1 MMKSTTFN
9 RSCVSASGVT
19 EMSTWFEASTGT
31 FVSWLTGT
39 GSSLTS
45 SRLAYSFASIHAGP
59 LQASPDPLVFSTS
72 HGALASTPTRR
83 TPAFLI
89 ASMRGL
95 APGGGTPGACASA
108 ATARNV
114 PASAPANAFVVLV
127 MAMLFSSFPRCPL
140 AAGRSPA
147 APPAKLVGGAAIDGG
162 RIGGGEHHAVV
173 GGGVLRGEVAA
184 RDVARHQGGV
194 ALPRVAIAAPAWGAH
209 RDGVAGDDADVLI
222 LRQMRRDV
230 VAALPRD
237 GHLVGRAVPAAEH
250 AGRAEA
256 PVVHQEREQGLAA
269 AHADLVVHAE
279 APARPACPAR
289 ALAQRVLLEQD
300 RVVLLQHLGGLGLA
314 DADGRAAVGE
324 AVAVAAAAVA
334 APAEH
339 VHDVV
344 PLLQRVV
351 PAGAAKRSSGMAT
364 PSAAKTDSAMRELT
378 SAAQP
383 DTGRG

>member
-9 RSCVSASGVT
+9 RSCVSARGVT
-19 EMSTWFEASTGT
+19 EMSPWFEASTGT

-72 HGALASTPTRR
+72 HGALASTPTRK

-95 APGGGTPGACASA
+95 APGGGTPGVCASA
-108 ATARNV
+108 ATAKNA
-114 PASAPANAFVVLV
+114 PASAPANRFIVLV
-127 MAMLFSSFPRCPL
+127 MAMLFSCFPRRPL

-147 APPAKLVGGAAIDGG
+147 APPAKLGGAAVDVG
-162 RIGGGEHHAVV
+162 RIGAGEHHAVV
-173 GGGVLRGEVAA
+173 GGGAVRGDVAA
-184 RDVARHQGGV
+184 RDVPRHQGGV
-194 ALPRVAIAAPAWGAH
+194 ALPRVAVAAPARGAH

-351 PAGAAKRSSGMAT
+351 AAEG
-364 PSAAKTDSAMRELT
+364 EV
-378 SAAQP
+378 
-383 DTGRG
+383 

>member
-59 LQASPDPLVFSTS
+59 LQVSPDPLVFSTS
-72 HGALASTPTRR
+72 HGALASTPTRKM
-83 TPAFLI
+83 PAFLI
-89 ASMRGL
+89 ASMREL
-95 APGGGTPGACASA
+95 APGGGTPGVCASA
-108 ATARNV
+108 ATAKNV
-114 PASAPANAFVVLV
+114 PASAPANPFVVLV
-127 MAMLFSSFPRCPL
+127 MAMLSSLCAAAAPRW
-140 AAGRSPA
+140 SPA
-147 APPAKLVGGAAIDGG
+147 APPAKLVSGAAVDQR

-173 GGGVLRGEVAA
+173 SGGVVRGDVAA
-184 RDVARHQGGV
+184 GHVARHQGGV
-194 ALPRVAIAAPAWGAH
+194 ALPRVAVAAPARGAH
-209 RDGVAGDDADVLI
+209 RDGIAGDDADVLV

-300 RVVLLQHLGGLGLA
+300 RVVLLQHLGGLG
-314 DADGRAAVGE
+314 
-324 AVAVAAAAVA
+324 
-334 APAEH
+334 
-339 VHDVV
+339 
-344 PLLQRVV
+344 
-351 PAGAAKRSSGMAT
+351 
-364 PSAAKTDSAMRELT
+364 
-378 SAAQP
+378 
-383 DTGRG
+383 

>member
-147 APPAKLVGGAAIDGG
+147 APPAELVGGA
-162 RIGGGEHHAVV
+162 
-173 GGGVLRGEVAA
+173 
-184 RDVARHQGGV
+184 
-194 ALPRVAIAAPAWGAH
+194 
-209 RDGVAGDDADVLI
+209 GVAGDDADVLI

-269 AHADLVVHAE
+269 ADADLVVHAE
-279 APARPACPAR
+279 SAARLARPAR
-289 ALAQRVLLEQD
+289 ALAQRIALEQD
-300 RVVLLQHLGGLGLA
+300 RVVLLQHLGGLRLA

-324 AVAVAAAAVA
+324 AVAVTAAAVA

-344 PLLQRVV
+344 PLLQRIMAAEGEV
-351 PAGAAKRSSGMAT
+351 PACPRRCREKIVRDGDAERGEDGLRDAGA
-364 PSAAKTDSAMRELT
+364 DL
-378 SAAQP
+378 
-383 DTGRG
+383 